1 LDAGKV
7 LKTFEAMSAKVD
19 LEEPWKSA
27 GAKALDHQ
35 TVEDWMRRKTW
46 TRSGRDTARLPFEL
60 LWGADPSQVSM
71 LHALWYCK
79 SGVSLTVLSTIDQ
92 GAQMQLM
99 VGGAQGI
106 ASCIQTQLGP
116 DVVHLDEPVT
126 EVDGQNDNHVVVT
139 TTKGTYTGGRVIFAT
154 PPPHILRVS
163 FTPAL
168 PAQKVKLLESM
179 PMGNYWKII
188 ATYDK
193 PFWREMGL
201 RGEVV
206 SPDGYLGLVTDVSP
220 IDGSCGM
227 VVGFVAAAKALRFLE
242 LTQSQR
248 EQAMLAELE
257 SSFGHQGG
265 RPTRLSIHS
274 MMEEKWTGGC
284 PVAVPRPGTWTSL
297 GPWMRKPGGRFH
309 WAGTETA
316 TRWSGYMEGAVNSGL
331 RAAAE
336 VVEAAS

>member
-1 LDAGKV
+1 
-7 LKTFEAMSAKVD
+7 
-19 LEEPWKSA
+19 
-27 GAKALDHQ
+27 
-35 TVEDWMRRKTW
+35 
-46 TRSGRDTARLPFEL
+46 
-60 LWGADPSQVSM
+60 
-71 LHALWYCK
+71 
-79 SGVSLTVLSTIDQ
+79 
-92 GAQMQLM
+92 MQLM

-297 GPWMRKPGGRFH
+297 GPWMRKPVGRIH